1 MGRAGSWPARIS
13 EASASVEVN
22 PRAMRA
28 ITLMLFFKGS
38 THVLE
43 RSGGLPRV
51 AGAAGLTVGSLLW
64 PLIE

>member
-1 MGRAGSWPARIS
+1 
-13 EASASVEVN
+13 
-22 PRAMRA
+22 MRA